1 MPKQRLTDRQLISGV
16 TLTDLLHFVV
26 TGDTSQS
33 PAGSSYKGNVEQLF
47 DSFSAYTC
55 TNPLTLDVVNACTTG
70 ITINGNVVINGSA
83 TTINTEVIQ
92 SKDNNIVLNYSGT
105 HLTAIGGGITLEDG
119 QSNGVD
125 SRIYTDSNGTWLFD
139 PGLSASTGTIN
150 DFTANTISVTTIG
163 NSGDCVNDLYVSNI
177 HSCSPL
183 NINPLDE
190 GNVYFGA
197 TSGLTI
203 DVTNSRLGIGTTTPT
218 EKLDV
223 SGNTKISGSLNIGT
237 ILSGTPLINLG
248 LDSSGNVVTGTTE
261 TGTSVGNVLYV
272 SETGDDGTAQKGN
285 LHKPWRNLY
294 AAKSASTSG
303 DTIYVLPQTIV
314 YDNRDSAGNPYN
326 GQVDT
331 LVNLWK
337 DGVTYYFSPNT
348 KIEMYNQSDTGALMY
363 LFNPGSSTGETCS
376 ALGYLVYEQFG
387 VGPNTTNGVNCF
399 YCVDDPNEGGSTFYA
414 EVKDIISHHCE
425 TIRVTKTST
434 LTSNITIKSES
445 EYWDYVSGNV
455 SSGGFYYL
463 ASSGANSIKFNATSK
478 RRDYLP
484 SVGYSYFLAYDFG
497 DDDFN
502 VYGDELNLRVVLNL
516 LFLINSGVFNINI
529 KNIYY
534 YDAVSAFNYDGVLA
548 STFSAT
554 GGWTLNVNSNLYD
567 SEPNSLTTG
576 IFDVRSA
583 NNTINFNGNI
593 TTNTSSGIG
602 RFIADI
608 NGTINNKINI
618 NGDITA
624 LGSGV
629 TTQSLFKADGTN
641 NIINY
646 SGKISGNLASGIANP
661 KDGGV
666 VNINN
671 SYLESNI
678 DGNSSSIFVNDTTDK
693 GVGRLNNSYVRL
705 TNNTNGV
712 IDGEYNDIFINNS
725 SVINLGS
732 GTTIA
737 YNTTNSGN
745 LQITNSTLIS
755 SYSGATSIDYSGTTT
770 VISTNS
776 TVNTNYNINDLRGNI
791 NTLTDLTY

>member
-1 MPKQRLTDRQLISGV
+1 MPISIPLTLRTIKGSKLTFNELDGNFLALRNAINSVSNSDTFVTGGTYNPATVKLDFVGNGGFNPFSVDVAGLTDTYVSNGVYNPLNGCVTFTTTSGYTFDV
-16 TLTDLLHFVV
+16 CGFL
-26 TGDTSQS
+26 TGDT
-33 PAGSSYKGNVEQLF
+33 K
-47 DSFSAYTC
+47 
-55 TNPLTLDVVNACTTG
+55 TNL
-70 ITINGNVVINGSA
+70 
-83 TTINTEVIQ
+83 
-92 SKDNNIVLNYSGT
+92 
-105 HLTAIGGGITLEDG
+105 
-119 QSNGVD
+119 
-125 SRIYTDSNGTWLFD
+125 
-139 PGLSASTGTIN
+139 
-150 DFTANTISVTTIG
+150 
-163 NSGDCVNDLYVSNI
+163 
-177 HSCSPL
+177 
-183 NINPLDE
+183 
-190 GNVYFGA
+190 
-197 TSGLTI
+197 
-203 DVTNSRLGIGTTTPT
+203 
-218 EKLDV
+218 
-223 SGNTKISGSLNIGT
+223 
-237 ILSGTPLINLG
+237 
-248 LDSSGNVVTGTTE
+248 
-261 TGTSVGNVLYV
+261 GNVLYV
-272 SETGDDGTAQKGN
+272 SETGDDGTAQKGD

-376 ALGYLVYEQFG
+376 VLGYLVYEQFG

-425 TIRVTKTST
+425 TIQVTKTST

-445 EYWDYVSGNV
+445 EYWDYVSGNA

-484 SVGYSYFLAYDFG
+484 NVGYSYFLAYDFG

-534 YDAVSAFNYDGVLA
+534 YDALSAFNYDGVLA

-678 DGNSSSIFVNDTTDK
+678 DGSSSSIFVNDTTDK

-712 IDGEYNDIFINNS
+712 IDGEYNDKFINNS
-725 SVINLGS
+725 SVINLGT